1 MQWME
6 TLPGLV
12 IRATHIVVVA
22 NDRYAEPVVDRADF
36 HPGHLVSCIIGDSVR
51 IWSDFRI
58 HAGGY
63 GRLVVAANGAAD
75 GEVSRS
81 IQRIQELGNYRN
93 LSLLEGTHRSIA

>member
-1 MQWME
+1 ME
-6 TLPGLV
+6 ELPGSV
-12 IRATHIVVVA
+12 IRATQIVVVTSDSA
-22 NDRYAEPVVDRADF
+22 AAELIERTAF
-36 HPGHLVSCIIGDSVR
+36 HPAHLVSCVVDDAIR